1 MHSGNLAEGS
11 SPNISGIELVGHLGA
26 QTIIHSCKQNLH
38 VHIHHVVNNSDFI
51 KRKKTDITM

>member
-38 VHIHHVVNNSDFI
+38 VHIHHVVNNI
-51 KRKKTDITM
+51 ERKKN